1 MVLDII
7 AAILI
12 LYGFYTG
19 YQRGLIKTVFATLSI
34 ILAVLV
40 SMKLSPVV
48 MDVLQDLLKLNE
60 GINFILGFVLTFFLV
75 MLLIRFIGARL
86 EGLLRAV
93 KINFINK
100 IAGGALMA
108 IVFSVCLGFLFHL
121 ADNLRLLPEGEKET
135 SISYPI
141 IDTLPSKSIV
151 LFKAV
156 KPIFSDFWN
165 KTVDTIDTV
174 KENADNAKAVN
185 NEG

>member
-7 AAILI
+7 AAILV

-48 MDVLQDLLKLNE
+48 MDVIQNLLKLNE

-75 MLLIRFIGARL
+75 MLVIRFIGARL
-86 EGLLRAV
+86 EGVLKAV
-93 KINFINK
+93 KINFVNK

-108 IVFSVCLGFLFHL
+108 IVFAVCLGFLFHL

-141 IDTLPSKSIV
+141 IDALPSKSIV
-151 LFKAV
+151 VFKKV
-156 KPIFSDFWN
+156 KPIFSEFWY
-165 KTVDTIDTV
+165 KTVDTIDAV
-174 KENADNAKAVN
+174 KENSEK
-185 NEG
+185 G